1 MINKE
6 ELKKELTEQFQE
18 EFAVSTKRAE
28 DDTLMDFGLHEDMA
42 DLTYI
47 ADWWLEKIDKAV
59 EERNK
64 RFAEVLFELDISDRE
79 YQLALKTLQINNSK
93 GIE

>member
-47 ADWWLEKIDKAV
+47 ADWW
-59 EERNK
+59 
-64 RFAEVLFELDISDRE
+64 
-79 YQLALKTLQINNSK
+79 
-93 GIE
+93 